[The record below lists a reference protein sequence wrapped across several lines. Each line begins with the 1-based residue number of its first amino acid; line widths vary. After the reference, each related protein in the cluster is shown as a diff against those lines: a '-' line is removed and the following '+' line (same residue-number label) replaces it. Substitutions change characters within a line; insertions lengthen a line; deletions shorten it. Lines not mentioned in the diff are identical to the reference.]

1 MFKKDVN
8 FSKWYSEVITKAEL
22 IEYYDIS
29 GCYVPRPRSYFIWE
43 QIQKKRREAEIITGM
58 SHGMLEVVIK
68 NLKDYDFTYNEAWNN
83 PGKLI
88 VKLT

>member
-1 MFKKDVN
+1 MKTLDLHGVKHADVPKLLDQ
-8 FSKWYSEVITKAEL
+8 FL
-22 IEYYDIS
+22 
-29 GCYVPRPRSYFIWE
+29 WE
-43 QIQKKRREAEIITGM
+43 QIQKKRREVEIITGI
-58 SHGMLEVVIK
+58 SHAMIGLVVK

>member
-1 MFKKDVN
+1 MKTLDLHGVRHADVP
-8 FSKWYSEVITKAEL
+8 KLLDQVL
-22 IEYYDIS
+22 
-29 GCYVPRPRSYFIWE
+29 WE
-43 QIQKKRREAEIITGM
+43 QIQKKRREAEIITGI
-58 SHGMLEVVIK
+58 SHSMIEIVIK

>member
-1 MFKKDVN
+1 MKTLDLHGVRHADVPKLLDQ
-8 FSKWYSEVITKAEL
+8 FL
-22 IEYYDIS
+22 
-29 GCYVPRPRSYFIWE
+29 WE
-43 QIQKKRREAEIITGM
+43 QIQKKRREAEIITGI
-58 SHGMLEVVIK
+58 SHSMIEIVIK

>member
-1 MFKKDVN
+1 MKTLDLHGVKHA
-8 FSKWYSEVITKAEL
+8 EVPKL
-22 IEYYDIS
+22 LDQ
-29 GCYVPRPRSYFIWE
+29 FLWE
-43 QIQKKRREAEIITGM
+43 QIKKKNREAEIITGI
-58 SHGMLEVVIK
+58 SHAMIELVIK

>member
-1 MFKKDVN
+1 MKTLDLHGIKHADVPKLLDQ
-8 FSKWYSEVITKAEL
+8 FL
-22 IEYYDIS
+22 
-29 GCYVPRPRSYFIWE
+29 CE

-58 SHGMLEVVIK
+58 SHGMVEVVIK

>member
-1 MFKKDVN
+1 MKTLDLHGVKHADVAKLLDK
-8 FSKWYSEVITKAEL
+8 FL
-22 IEYYDIS
+22 
-29 GCYVPRPRSYFIWE
+29 WE
-43 QIQKKRREAEIITGM
+43 QIQKKRREVEIITGI
-58 SHGMLEVVIK
+58 SHAMIGLVIK

>member
-1 MFKKDVN
+1 MKTLDLHGVKHADVPKLLDQ
-8 FSKWYSEVITKAEL
+8 FL
-22 IEYYDIS
+22 
-29 GCYVPRPRSYFIWE
+29 WE
-43 QIQKKRREAEIITGM
+43 QIQKKRREVEIITGI
-58 SHGMLEVVIK
+58 SHAMIGLVIK